1 MLKTMLWI
9 SFFTI
14 CICWVIGAYN
24 RLVRMRA
31 AALAKDANALSIA
44 LYNFALQQFP
54 ALLIVPIFAFKPITN
69 NENKN
74 T

>member
-9 SFFTI
+9 SFLTI
-14 CICWVIGAYN
+14 CICWVIGGYN

-44 LYNFALQQFP
+44 QYNFAIEQFP
-54 ALLIVPIFAFKPITN
+54 ALLISRVFVFKPITN
-69 NENKN
+69 SEN
-74 T
+74 